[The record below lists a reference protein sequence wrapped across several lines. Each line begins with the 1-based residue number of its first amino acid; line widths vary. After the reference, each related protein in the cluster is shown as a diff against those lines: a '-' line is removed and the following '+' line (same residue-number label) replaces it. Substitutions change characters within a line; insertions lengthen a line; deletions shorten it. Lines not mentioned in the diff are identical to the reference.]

1 MPMASIV
8 DEVQN
13 YPIEKR
19 AVIADAVLQT
29 LNQIDPETQK
39 EWSRVA
45 QKRRAE
51 LMDGKVCPIATS
63 EVMAEAYS
71 RAVR

>member
-29 LNQIDPETQK
+29 LNQIDPKTQTA
-39 EWSRVA
+39 WSRVA

-51 LMDGKVCPIATS
+51 LMDGKVSPIATS
-63 EVMAEAYS
+63 EVMAEAHS

>member
-29 LNQIDPETQK
+29 LNQIDPKTQTA
-39 EWSRVA
+39 WSRVA
-45 QKRRAE
+45 QNRRAE
-51 LMDGKVCPIATS
+51 LMDGKVSPIATS
-63 EVMAEAYS
+63 EVMTEAYS

>member
-29 LNQIDPETQK
+29 LNQIDPKTQTA
-39 EWSRVA
+39 WSRVA

-51 LMDGKVCPIATS
+51 LMDGKVSPIATS